1 MVISLCG
8 EVTSLCAVVLS
19 LRDVVD
25 SLCGVVPLFCGFTIC
40 VVVSA
45 VYNVVSLF
53 RKSSLLRVSSVITQ
67 DPFSLRTRLS
77 SFCSLRGPVP
87 TLGIQRWR
95 GVSEGEGNA
104 NLSSVLEKLHLGQLL
119 QNFQREKVTVYEIC
133 K

>member
-95 GVSEGEGNA
+95 EYRK
-104 NLSSVLEKLHLGQLL
+104 EKGTLICQVCLKSCILD
-119 QNFQREKVTVYEIC
+119 NFSKTFNV
-133 K
+133 KK